1 MAQRWIYEVKLMP
14 IECQISGL
22 RDGEWCPIEKLN
34 LETGGVP
41 QGLVVGGGVEA
52 RSREI
57 FNRINQPGLHLHF
70 NELILVTRSQYE
82 NLQTQNQ

>member
-14 IECQISGL
+14 IECQIGGL
-22 RDGEWCPIEKLN
+22 WDGEWCPIEKLN

-41 QGLVVGGGVEA
+41 QGLVGGSGVEA
-52 RSREI
+52 RSQDS
-57 FNRINQPGLHLHF
+57 FNQLGVPPHL

-82 NLQTQNQ
+82 NN

>member
-1 MAQRWIYEVKLMP
+1 MFSCMGETVFFAFAFTFLFYQIFEVLSNAQRWIYEVKLMP

-52 RSREI
+52 R
-57 FNRINQPGLHLHF
+57 N
-70 NELILVTRSQYE
+70 
-82 NLQTQNQ
+82 